1 MAVQTQTVINRQDP
15 EIEAYRL
22 GLLGDTQGLVRDQIF
37 GQNVQNLRDQGLSDE
52 DIAERLGRDVADV
65 GNISQDQLFGCLL
78 YTSPSPRD
86 RTRSRMPS
94 SA

>member
-1 MAVQTQTVINRQDP
+1 MEN
-15 EIEAYRL
+15 
-22 GLLGDTQGLVRDQIF
+22 DQSRNDHIIYD
-37 GQNVQNLRDQGLSDE
+37 QNVQNGNPTIAGTRFRVIDLVLSLE
-52 DIAERLGRDVADV
+52 NGETYI
-65 GNISQDQLFGCLL
+65 NCLL

>member
-1 MAVQTQTVINRQDP
+1 MHYRVIRDEQEYGPYTIEEITQYVNEGSILPNDYVHNGMEWLPVSQF
-15 EIEAYRL
+15 L
-22 GLLGDTQGLVRDQIF
+22 
-37 GQNVQNLRDQGLSDE
+37 QNPHKAAASMHS
-52 DIAERLGRDVADV
+52 I
-65 GNISQDQLFGCLL
+65 CLL